1 LTYQTRAPRGLE
13 RVLPVADA
21 VSSSVCGLAAGGG
34 WGVADYF
41 AAHGARRISPVR
53 LAFVVHALGAA
64 IFSAAVIALG
74 AGALVLH
81 ARAVALAAVAGMLM
95 TLGTVCFYRALQL
108 GPVAVA
114 SPVSSAFP
122 LVAAVVSVVFG
133 APLTVRDGMGV
144 VAVVAGVA
152 LASGLLSATPG
163 AGLRAL
169 KPAAAA
175 AVAWGVA
182 ASVLALAVTRSTWQS
197 ATLIEF
203 LAGTLVFVAAPGA
216 RGAAEL
222 RAVLRTRVVWLAAL
236 AQQGGEA
243 VFNVGLARGGSPAV
257 LGALAAC
264 YPGITVL
271 LAVRGLGERVGRG
284 TLSGAVLTIGG
295 VAVLSL

>member
-1 LTYQTRAPRGLE
+1 
-13 RVLPVADA
+13 VLPVADA
-21 VSSSVCGLAAGGG
+21 LSSSVCGLAAGGG

-41 AAHGARRISPVR
+41 AAHGARRVCPVK

-64 IFSAAVIALG
+64 LFSAGVIGLG
-74 AGALVLH
+74 AGALVLP
-81 ARAVALAAVAGMLM
+81 AGAVALAAVAGMLM
-95 TLGTVCFYRALQL
+95 TLGTVCFYRALQV

-122 LVAAVVSVVFG
+122 LVAGAVSIVFG

-163 AGLRAL
+163 AGMRAL
-169 KPAAAA
+169 KPAAGA

-182 ASVLALAVTRSTWQS
+182 ASVLALAVAAANWQS
-197 ATLIEF
+197 ATLVEF
-203 LAGTLVFVAAPGA
+203 IAGTLVFAAVPSA
-216 RGAAEL
+216 HGAAEL
-222 RAVLRTRVVWLAAL
+222 RIVLRTGVVWLAAI

-243 VFNVGLARGGSPAV
+243 VFNIGLSRGGAPAV
-257 LGALAAC
+257 IGALAAC

-284 TLSGAVLTIGG
+284 ALSGAFLTIGG
-295 VAVLSL
+295 VAVLAL